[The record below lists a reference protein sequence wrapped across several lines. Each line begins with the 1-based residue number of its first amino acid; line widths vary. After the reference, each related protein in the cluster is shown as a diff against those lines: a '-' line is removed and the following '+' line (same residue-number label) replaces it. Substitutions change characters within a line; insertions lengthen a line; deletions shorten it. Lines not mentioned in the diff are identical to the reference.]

1 MLMTFSE
8 RQIFG
13 AGEMQKP
20 GPICTLTVA
29 ETLMSIYS
37 IKLQRGRNGTP
48 FELSKTV
55 DLRHLAV
62 GVKF

>member
-1 MLMTFSE
+1 MLLTFSE

-13 AGEMQKP
+13 TGEMQKP

-29 ETLMSIYS
+29 ETLMAFYGT
-37 IKLQRGRNGTP
+37 KLQRGRNGTP

-55 DLRHLAV
+55 DLRPLTI
-62 GVKF
+62 GVQF